1 MKAKRQLLRL
11 HPLLLRVKIGLID
24 GAVGTDGDAGLVE
37 VFVEIVRK
45 HVIFAN
51 NSMIKLSRFL

>member
-1 MKAKRQLLRL
+1 MKTKRQLLRPHL
-11 HPLLLRVKIGLID
+11 LLLRAKIGLID
-24 GAVGTDGDAGLVE
+24 GAVGTDGDADSVE

-51 NSMIKLSRFL
+51 DSMIKLSRFL